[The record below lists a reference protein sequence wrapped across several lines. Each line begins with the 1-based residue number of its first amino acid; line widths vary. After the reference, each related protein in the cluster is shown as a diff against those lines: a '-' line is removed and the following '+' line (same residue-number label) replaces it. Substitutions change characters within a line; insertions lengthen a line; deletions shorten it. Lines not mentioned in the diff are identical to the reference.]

1 MYSATRVSSKY
12 AIRPTTSTRKASAR
26 YELNGHSHMRYF
38 SALRS
43 VALRPARNFSCA
55 SRIITQVQIAPK
67 VAIEVTQT
75 KTFSGTR

>member
-1 MYSATRVSSKY
+1 
-12 AIRPTTSTRKASAR
+12 
-26 YELNGHSHMRYF
+26 MRYF

-43 VALRPARNFSCA
+43 AVLNPARNFSCA

-75 KTFSGTR
+75 NTFSGTR